1 VLRRERFFQNELFS
15 LLSRLVEGKRFAGL
29 ELGVETDFPLDR
41 RQADIV
47 VYRKPDNT
55 PVLIIETKRKIERV
69 GRWKTEERFDP
80 YGRLVVG
87 QALVYAALA
96 MDQFGLPVTPLF
108 ATANR
113 DALVLFGPLDNPW
126 DFLDKDAAVS
136 ADYEFALRPDAYMRF
151 VHEHY
156 ILDEKQPAREEFL
169 EHLLD
174 VVCRIWQR
182 EVSPQQV
189 RRSVGDWLLGSL
201 RYFVDSLSSYYVN
214 DVLYLRLMED
224 SNFVGDLNREALK
237 AGYRNGISDLVGED
251 LSKTHILARMMT
263 YVLMNKIIFYKV
275 LERSYPLPKLEPI
288 LKSNPDISSDQYLVT
303 LKKFF
308 EKAVSVTGD
317 FEQIFYTG
325 LFDYIVLA
333 DEVAA
338 RKEIDDLISL
348 LSTVEIEQ
356 LGDIVGYVYEDLIP
370 AEERHQMGQFYTPPP
385 IAELIVKWCL
395 RSPSNCVLDP
405 GCGSGTFL
413 VQSYWRLVELKTG
426 RRRIPSRDVHVSTL
440 KQLYAI
446 DINPFPTQLTAMN
459 LAMKNVRAPTTEAN
473 IIHADFFT
481 VVPRQEVLA
490 PHPVMTT
497 DGKKYRVV
505 KLPKDG
511 FDAVIGNPPYTRW
524 TEIPDVVQ
532 DNIKDRLG
540 KVLSKYNLHA
550 DVARGKEPGIYVHFI
565 MWAKEFLKPGGRL
578 GMIISDSWLQ
588 TDYGVEFGRFLLE
601 NFKVKALIDVAARV
615 FPVPLVGAC
624 IVLLEKP
631 LEGENVEDNEVVFTY
646 LNIPKGES
654 LKVNN
659 VLNVIRDPKS
669 ATGYYRVSVIRQGD
683 LPKDQKWINFIFDPD
698 EILDEIREKTIKMG
712 ELFEPSYGNAT
723 YLYLA
728 SRRKVKGPRNLGAKD
743 FFYFNENKVKEKRL
757 RNFVY
762 PALTSSRYAPYFT
775 FTDKDWRKL
784 RDRGADCY
792 FFMCHKPRSELP
804 RQALDYIHWGETE
817 CRTLIRRTR
826 GGGKI
831 CSEALA
837 CQEREKQKQ
846 YFYGWYDL
854 GGVANAPIIAVR
866 QSQYKTRFI
875 WNLKKVVTY
884 DAMITFT
891 PKSTVEF
898 NEMQIKALLA
908 YLNSSFTQLYVES
921 KSRITGL
928 GVAALEVNKAEEM
941 PILDIFNLKEEYL
954 KSLADLFD
962 KLNREARKIGGA
974 DKKENIMKLWDSV
987 IAEIDEKIAEILNL
1001 PEYLPEAARTLAKIM
1016 MERRL
1021 ARTKQPQ
1028 PTAIKGATEMLQ
1040 IKQQKKGK
1048 RRRKSSEQ
1056 STKQTTKLD
1065 DFMQ

>member
-1 VLRRERFFQNELFS
+1 MLRRERFFQNELFS

-80 YGRLVVG
+80 YGRPVVG

-96 MDQFGLPVTPLF
+96 KDQFGLPVTPLF

-136 ADYEFALRPDAYMRF
+136 ADYELALRPDAYMRF

-237 AGYRNGISDLVGED
+237 AGYRNGISDIVGED

-288 LKSNPDISSDQYLVT
+288 LKSNPDISSDQYLAT

-395 RSPSNCVLDP
+395 RSPSDCVLDP

-426 RRRIPSRDVHVSTL
+426 RRRIPSRDVHISTL

-511 FDAVIGNPPYTRW
+511 FDAVVGNPPYTRW
-524 TEIPDVVQ
+524 TEIPDMVQ

-654 LKVNN
+654 LKVDN
-659 VLNVIRDPKS
+659 VLKVIKDPKS

-683 LPKDQKWINFIFDPD
+683 LPRDQKWINFIFNAE
-698 EILDEIREKTIKMG
+698 EILEEIREKTIKMS
-712 ELFEPSYGNAT
+712 ELFECSRGNYGYSLWA
-723 YLYLA
+723 LRHG
-728 SRRKVKGPRNLGAKD
+728 RRPDIGAKD
-743 FFYFNENKVKEKRL
+743 FFYFNEDKVKEWGVRD
-757 RNFVY
+757 FVY

-775 FTDKDWRKL
+775 FTEEDWKKL
-784 RDRGADCY
+784 RDNGADCY
-792 FFMCHKPRSELP
+792 FFICHKPRDELP
-804 RQALDYIHWGETE
+804 KQVLDYIHWGETE
-817 CRTLIRRTR
+817 CRTLTRRTR

-837 CQEREKQKQ
+837 CQERERQRQ

-854 GGVANAPIIAVR
+854 GGVVDAPILAVYQAR
-866 QSQYKTRFI
+866 YKTRFI
-875 WNLKKVVTY
+875 MNLKKVVTY
-884 DAMITFT
+884 HAMIAFIS
-891 PKSTVEF
+891 KDERLKDL
-898 NEMQIKALLA
+898 QIKALLA
-908 YLNSSFTQLYVES
+908 YLNSSFVQLYIES
-921 KSRITGL
+921 VGRTTGAV
-928 GVAALEVNKAEEM
+928 GPIGLEVGQAEQL
-941 PILDIFNLKEEYL
+941 PIIDVREIPDFVLRELASLFEKLD
-954 KSLADLFD
+954 A
-962 KLNREARKIGGA
+962 EARRIGGA
-974 DKKENIMKLWDSV
+974 NKKDNIMKLWDTI
-987 IAEIDEKIAEILNL
+987 IAEIDRNVAEILNL
-1001 PEYLPEAARTLAKIM
+1001 PEYLPEISRTLAKMM
-1016 MERRL
+1016 MERRVM
-1021 ARTKQPQ
+1021 RGGQSR
-1028 PTAIKGATEMLQ
+1028 PTMIKGTSEILL
-1040 IKQQKKGK
+1040 IKQQKKQQ
-1048 RRRKSSEQ
+1048 RKSD
-1056 STKQTTKLD
+1056 KKNLKLD
-1065 DFMQ
+1065 DFINFL